1 MSTTDSTGTCPSFQ
15 QKVVS
20 EVLVYIAE
28 KVFQLLLV
36 SVLLMVLSALA
47 VAVRSDADHSPASPL
62 LADATCHDVIGFKVA
77 GAADHALADAQGI
90 VKLRLQTNF
99 C

>member
-1 MSTTDSTGTCPSFQ
+1 MSTTDSTGTCPSFH

-77 GAADHALADAQGI
+77 GADHALADAQGI